1 MAPDPTP
8 SFDPETKPP
17 LFEDALDV
25 DPQNDPNHNAFPAE
39 STTSGTE
46 LAIENGIDVGTD
58 SPVDPDDRTD
68 LEGPDVLPED
78 DGTLTH
84 PSFGG
89 GVRLNTGMGT
99 GAGEDEDAGEPLYTP
114 ESDGDETDDSD
125 EDSKGLGYIPD
136 ANGN

>member
-1 MAPDPTP
+1 MPPDPNRP
-8 SFDPETKPP
+8 QDPGQSYDPDAKPP
-17 LFEDALDV
+17 LFNDALETNAE
-25 DPQNDPNHNAFPAE
+25 NDPNQNAFPAE
-39 STTSGTE
+39 TTMSGTE
-46 LAIENGIDVGTD
+46 LAVDAGLDVGTD

-99 GAGEDEDAGEPLYTP
+99 GAGADEA
-114 ESDGDETDDSD
+114 D
-125 EDSKGLGYIPD
+125 EDSDPVLTD
-136 ANGN
+136 DRSSA